1 MYQRCPVLLQLIFGG
16 PVNTSWPAA
25 PMVRHLIRPPPAT
38 DSSPLAEESFSHC
51 TVHSLTHPGIS
62 ASRQL
67 LSSRFMWKGMAAD
80 VGRWCRECTACEKA
94 KVMTRPTAPIQPIPI
109 PDRCFTHLHLDLVGP
124 LTASSNGHTHI
135 ITMID
140 TSTRWVEVVPLT
152 SATATA
158 GANALVSGWI
168 SIGLWCQLP

>member
-109 PDRCFTHLHLDLVGP
+109 PDRCFTHLHLELVGP
-124 LTASSNGHTHI
+124 LTASSDGHTLVM
-135 ITMID
+135 TMID
-140 TSTRWVEVVPLT
+140 RSTKWVEVIPLT
-152 SATATA
+152 STT
-158 GANALVSGWI
+158 
-168 SIGLWCQLP
+168 SIFQNLKLQCAEVAK